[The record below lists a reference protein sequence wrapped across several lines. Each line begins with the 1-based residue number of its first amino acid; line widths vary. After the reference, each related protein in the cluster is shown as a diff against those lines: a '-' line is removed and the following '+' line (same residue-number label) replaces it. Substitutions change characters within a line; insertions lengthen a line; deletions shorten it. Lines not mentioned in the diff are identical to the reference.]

1 MAPNGTGKIDGLW
14 SFTRESRLPAKVP
27 LSVSRSA
34 VAKAPELPGCMAHG
48 TTYEEAL
55 TNIEDAMILWLD
67 TARDDGIAVPE
78 PRQYAAVG

>member
-1 MAPNGTGKIDGLW
+1 
-14 SFTRESRLPAKVP
+14 
-27 LSVSRSA
+27 
-34 VAKAPELPGCMAHG
+34 MAHG